1 LECGGVAEFDRKEES
16 LSLFFESIGERKL
29 QSRFVRF
36 GADSP
41 GLWQGYEFVIL
52 LCASVGS
59 MEFAAGDESGIEK
72 QETK

>member
-1 LECGGVAEFDRKEES
+1 MECGGVAEFDRKEES

-52 LCASVGS
+52 FCASFGS
-59 MEFAAGDESGIEK
+59 MDFAAGDKSVSKK